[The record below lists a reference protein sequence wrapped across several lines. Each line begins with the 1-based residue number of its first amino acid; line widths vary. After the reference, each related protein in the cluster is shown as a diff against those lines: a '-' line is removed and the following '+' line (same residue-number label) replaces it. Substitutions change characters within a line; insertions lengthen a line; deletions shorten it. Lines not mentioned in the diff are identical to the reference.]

1 MCARAYLCVCTFTV
15 CSMCVFPSGLSNQ
28 LIFHISHGQE
38 GQEAA
43 RVQPEPGY
51 STLAVPGIH

>member
-1 MCARAYLCVCTFTV
+1 VCVRV
-15 CSMCVFPSGLSNQ
+15 CMHVYSMYYMCVIPSGLSNR
-28 LIFHISHGQE
+28 LIFHISQE